1 MTFNLIFIASS
12 YFLIL
17 LGLAGLLLTRELSSP
32 YLILTGGSFVLAV
45 LAEVR
50 GGEGVFAQAPGEHYH
65 RGGFYPDPILDL
77 HPQDPAHPGARPLSS
92 GPPGSKTT
100 RTQKETG
107 LASTLPVIPL

>member
-45 LAEVR
+45 LAEIR
-50 GGEGVFAQAPGEHYH
+50 GGG
-65 RGGFYPDPILDL
+65 RGFCPSSWRTSSSWGF
-77 HPQDPAHPGARPLSS
+77 LS
-92 GPPGSKTT
+92 
-100 RTQKETG
+100 
-107 LASTLPVIPL
+107 